1 MSTPNLVWIV
11 EGYYEFAPGES
22 ECIFAW
28 GFTDLTAAEQTKRLL
43 QDRHNQAT
51 WSVSE
56 INVNRFS
63 ELDIEID
70 AVAEIFESL
79 TDDNKQQDT
88 TP

>member
-1 MSTPNLVWIV
+1 MSTPNLIWTV
-11 EGYYEFAPGES
+11 EGYYEFSPGEP

-28 GFTDLTAAEQTKRLL
+28 GFTDLTSAEQTKRLL

-79 TDDNKQQDT
+79 TDDNEPQDT